1 MRFWILKYLEGKIG
15 SKTEAIVLDKRRDGY
30 TILLTEYLMEARLPI
45 SAGVELKPKDLARI
59 TFQHVD
65 AARDKLAVYLG

>member
-1 MRFWILKYLEGKIG
+1 MRFWVLKYLEGLAG
-15 SKTEAIVLDKRRDGY
+15 TKTEAIVLDKKRDGY
-30 TILLTEYLMEARLPI
+30 TILLTDYLIEARLPA
-45 SAGVELKPKDLARI
+45 SAGMELKPKDLVQI